1 MLFTIYIYILYT
13 VTIYTP
19 LNKELV
25 RLVFFAGK
33 SVYCDGIH
41 IMIFTI
47 YILYTVTV
55 YATMTKRVSHMP
67 PCYLYIATV
76 LVDLTLYLEDRLVT
90 K

>member
-1 MLFTIYIYILYT
+1 MYT

-19 LNKELV
+19 LNKQLI
-25 RLVFFAGK
+25 RLVFFAGN
-33 SVYCDGIH
+33 SIYCDSIH
-41 IMIFTI
+41 IMIFSI
-47 YILYTVTV
+47 YLLYTVTV

-76 LVDLTLYLEDRLVT
+76 LVNLTLYLEDRIVT